1 MNFPEQDSK
10 VPGSLNITSPKNRL
24 KMYLKFFGPAWLV
37 MIADM
42 DASST
47 IGAAETGA
55 LFKYGLIWFMLLL
68 IIPLY
73 LVQELSGRIGIATSK
88 GLGDVIRENYS
99 RKISVAMSFPMGF
112 TDVVTYIIEY
122 IGIAIGLEVMGIPI
136 FMSLPVIY
144 LIHLFVVSRRKYGRT
159 EKILIPITLIL
170 IFAFVATLILRGPI
184 VSSPVYIKASPS
196 YFFMLAVNVGA
207 VIMPFMLFFQASATA
222 AKVHHVKL
230 SGNYPDKL
238 IKSYAIKSMR
248 NETFIGAI
256 VSEVLM
262 VIVEM
267 VFSGI
272 PSSTNFASPIA
283 LSSALDIVAG
293 RYSPYLFGIGLIAA
307 GFIALIVISMGSA
320 WGIVESLGIKK
331 SNTFKVYVLE
341 SLPAVIAG
349 MLIPADILVNA
360 VLYLLVVFVFVLIGP
375 GVIMG
380 LIGSNKKIMGNY
392 VNTKSGALM
401 YYGSLVF
408 VILFG
413 VIALL

>member
-1 MNFPEQDSK
+1 MDISK
-10 VPGSLNITSPKNRL
+10 NNHHADYIKHL
-24 KMYLKFFGPAWLV
+24 KFSLKFFGPAWLV

-55 LFKYGLIWFMLLL
+55 LFKYGLIWFMILL
-68 IIPLY
+68 IVPLY

-99 RKISVAMSFPMGF
+99 RKTAVLMSFPMGL

-122 IGIAIGLEVMGIPI
+122 IGIAIGLELMGVPI
-136 FMSLPVIY
+136 FISLPIIY
-144 LIHLFVVSRRKYGRT
+144 MVHLFVVSRRRYGRT

-170 IFAFVATLILRGPI
+170 IVAFIVTLFLRGPVNSSPIYI
-184 VSSPVYIKASPS
+184 VSSPSYI
-196 YFFMLAVNVGA
+196 FMLAVNVGA

-222 AKVHHVKL
+222 AKVKHIKL
-230 SGNYPDKL
+230 EGFLHNDFQPEG
-238 IKSYAIKSMR
+238 INEIAVHSMKR
-248 NETFIGAI
+248 ETIIGAT
-256 VSEVLM
+256 VSEFLM

-272 PSSTNFASPIA
+272 PKTTNFASPSQLA
-283 LSSALDIVAG
+283 SALDIVAG
-293 RYSPYLFGIGLIAA
+293 RFSPYLFGIGLIAA

-331 SNTFKVYVLE
+331 DNTFKVYVLE

-349 MLIPADILVNA
+349 MLIPATMLVNA

-375 GVIMG
+375 GIIMG
-380 LIGSNKKIMGNY
+380 LIGKNKNIMGNLASKPRSQLFY
-392 VNTKSGALM
+392 W
-401 YYGSLVF
+401 GSLAF
-408 VILFG
+408 VIMFGIMALF
-413 VIALL
+413 